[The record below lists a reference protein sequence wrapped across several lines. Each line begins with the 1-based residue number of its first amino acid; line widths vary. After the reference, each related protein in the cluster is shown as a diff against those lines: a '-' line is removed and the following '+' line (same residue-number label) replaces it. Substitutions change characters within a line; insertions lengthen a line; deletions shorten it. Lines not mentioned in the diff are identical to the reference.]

1 MPPIGQLRHRVTVQN
16 PARTAD
22 GGGGYTESWSNA
34 SPATVWAKIDPAT
47 PSLIERVAGNTIE
60 APITHIV
67 TMRAHSA
74 VTTKTRLVFGSR
86 NLQVRGLQR
95 VDEVSEWLV
104 LSCEEH

>member
-1 MPPIGQLRHRVTVQN
+1 MPGIGTLRHRVRIQN
-16 PARTAD
+16 PTRTAD
-22 GGGGYTESWSNA
+22 GGGGYTESWANA
-34 SPATVWAKIDPAT
+34 SPALMWASINPAT

-67 TMRAHSA
+67 TLRAHSGI
-74 VTTKTRLVFGSR
+74 TTRTRLVFGSR
-86 NLQVRGLQR
+86 YLQVRGLQR